1 MKEREDLPAVE
12 IALDQGLP
20 RQMTAAGRRALSAR
34 IAALPAG
41 PERAALER
49 RLDLA
54 VVPETPSD
62 QQTIGFGATV
72 DLEDPAGT
80 AQTFT
85 IVGEDEIDIERGSIG
100 IASPLAQAL
109 LGKHAG
115 SIAFW
120 QRPAGNRKMKIRSV
134 SYGE

>member
-12 IALDQGLP
+12 MTLDQSLP
-20 RQMTAAGRRALSAR
+20 RQMTAAGLRALSAR
-34 IAALPAG
+34 IAALPDG
-41 PERAALER
+41 PERAVLER
-49 RLDLA
+49 RADLA
-54 VVPETPSD
+54 VVPQTPLD
-62 QQTIGFGATV
+62 TETIGFGATV
-72 DLEDPAGT
+72 ELEDPSGT
-80 AQTFT
+80 AQRFT
-85 IVGEDEIDIERGSIG
+85 IVGEDEIDIEHGNIG
-100 IASPLAQAL
+100 IDSPLAQAL